1 MIIGVTGTNGA
12 GKGTLPEYL
21 VERHGFTHYSA
32 RAFIT
37 EEIERRGLPVDR
49 TSMNMV
55 ANDLRKMYGPE
66 HVVKSLFERAKENGG
81 DAIIESVRALG
92 EARYLKEQ
100 GAFVVAIDADRKIRY
115 DRITK
120 RASATDKVT
129 FEEFCMQEDREMA
142 QEAEYDMNVG
152 GVMKMADYTLTND
165 GSLEELHAAIEE
177 MVSTLRSKEPHGV

>member
-21 VERHGFTHYSA
+21 KDAHGFTHYSA
-32 RAFIT
+32 RAVIT

-55 ANDLRKMYGPE
+55 ANDLRKTHGPE
-66 HVVKSLFERAKENGG
+66 VLVKRMFEQAQVAGG
-81 DAIIESVRALG
+81 DAVIESVRALG
-92 EARYLKEQ
+92 EARFLKEQ

-120 RASATDKVT
+120 RGSATDAVS
-129 FEEFCMQEDREMA
+129 FEEFCLQEDREMA
-142 QEAEYDMNVG
+142 QEAEYDMNIH
-152 GVMKMADYTLTND
+152 GVMQMADYTLRNEGTM
-165 GSLEELHAAIEE
+165 EEFHDAIEDMLIE
-177 MVSTLRSKEPHGV
+177 LRNREVDG

>member
-21 VERHGFTHYSA
+21 AERHGFTHYSA
-32 RAFIT
+32 RAFII

-55 ANDLRKMYGPE
+55 ANDLRKTHGPE
-66 HVVKSLFERAKENGG
+66 CVVKALYERAQEKGG

-92 EARYLKEQ
+92 EARFLKEH
-100 GAFVVAIDADRKIRY
+100 GAFVVAIDADRMVRY
-115 DRITK
+115 ERITK
-120 RASATDKVT
+120 RASETDRVS

-142 QEAEYDMNVG
+142 QEADYDMNVR
-152 GVMKMADYTLTND
+152 GVMAMADYTLTND
-165 GSLEELHAAIEE
+165 GSIEELHTAIEE
-177 MVSTLRSKEPHGV
+177 MVQVLREKEAHV